1 VPTARTVLSATLNGV
16 ALTGLRSAFC
26 TYSWKQ
32 NNGLPTATLYVKDA
46 ITSQLYDQ
54 TLNLTMGAGNNV
66 LRFVGLLRGYSDTLW
81 TPSEGLT
88 FQGRLIRAAEYQN
101 HDDSASSANRVGG
114 LLLNDILGAPTG
126 TDQAIV
132 RAVLTRAGVSYTAGN
147 IGGTGATFGTRAIST
162 NFLWRAGTGAI
173 LSPMAA
179 AGQTA
184 LSYIQDWDK
193 ASAVYTSNTAPV
205 GFYRTYETVN
215 GIRRA
220 LIGGRPRLTVDYT
233 FTEGIDIE
241 ERARSERMYPIA
253 NAAFVTG
260 FDSGLAPGVVRNFS
274 AGGAFLGQSS
284 NPFQPSSRP
293 VTQDYSSPYIEWN
306 NEAEAGVGMNCER
319 VGNALLG
326 DWNRETIT
334 AHLRTPL
341 DMLLSPGMTIL
352 IRGPGGTP
360 GRLWVGQNMWIDTVT
375 TGIAEDGE
383 FYQDIDATGGGVPDN
398 YTPAP
403 GL

>member
-132 RAVLTRAGVSYTAGN
+132 RAVLTRASATRLATSGV
-147 IGGTGATFGTRAIST
+147 
-162 NFLWRAGTGAI
+162 
-173 LSPMAA
+173 
-179 AGQTA
+179 
-184 LSYIQDWDK
+184 
-193 ASAVYTSNTAPV
+193 
-205 GFYRTYETVN
+205 
-215 GIRRA
+215 
-220 LIGGRPRLTVDYT
+220 
-233 FTEGIDIE
+233 
-241 ERARSERMYPIA
+241 RARPSARGRSRR
-253 NAAFVTG
+253 TS
-260 FDSGLAPGVVRNFS
+260 SGA
-274 AGGAFLGQSS
+274 
-284 NPFQPSSRP
+284 
-293 VTQDYSSPYIEWN
+293 
-306 NEAEAGVGMNCER
+306 
-319 VGNALLG
+319 
-326 DWNRETIT
+326 
-334 AHLRTPL
+334 
-341 DMLLSPGMTIL
+341 
-352 IRGPGGTP
+352 
-360 GRLWVGQNMWIDTVT
+360 
-375 TGIAEDGE
+375 
-383 FYQDIDATGGGVPDN
+383 
-398 YTPAP
+398 PAP
-403 GL
+403 APSFRQWPRPGKPR